1 MTLEALS
8 IEPLALAAIAG
19 MALVTYATRLGGWF
33 AIRRVV
39 LSGRARAGLEAVPGA
54 VLAAVITPAVLTTG
68 PAETI
73 AAAITVVAAL
83 RLPQLATIVVGVVS
97 VVILRAI
104 MY

>member
-1 MTLEALS
+1 MSEALL
-8 IEPLALAAIAG
+8 IGPLALAAIAG
-19 MALVTYATRLGGWF
+19 MAIVTYLTRLGGWLV
-33 AIRRVV
+33 IRRLA

-73 AAAITVVAAL
+73 AAALTVLAAL
-83 RLPQLATIVVGVVS
+83 RLPQLAA
-97 VVILRAI
+97 VVIGVGSAVVLRAV

>member
-1 MTLEALS
+1 MSLEAFNLD
-8 IEPLALAAIAG
+8 PLTLLAIAG

-33 AIRRVV
+33 AIRRMV
-39 LSGRARAGLEAVPGA
+39 LTGRTRAALDAVPGA

-83 RLPQLATIVVGVVS
+83 RLPQLVAVVLGVAS
-97 VVILRAI
+97 VVALRA
-104 MY
+104 MLY